1 MKETNDFRPLTPE
14 ELRAGW
20 QKLTEEDAKKPKI
33 DIDFSGLS
41 NDGSSYFNF
50 NDIPGF
56 RD

>member
-33 DIDFSGLS
+33 DFDFSGLS
-41 NDGSSYFNF
+41 NDGSNYFNF